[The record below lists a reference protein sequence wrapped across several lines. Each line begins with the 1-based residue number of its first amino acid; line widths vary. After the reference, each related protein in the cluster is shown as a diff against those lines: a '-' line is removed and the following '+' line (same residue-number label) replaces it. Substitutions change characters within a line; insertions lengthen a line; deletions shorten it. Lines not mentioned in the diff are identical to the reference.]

1 MLKEMKRVLT
11 LLCAVMLALLPLAG
25 ACAASSPKNGYI
37 LPEELK
43 KIPAKASAVALPEGL
58 PEPAR
63 VTEFSVSNAGRLTLQ
78 LDREVPKLVITEI
91 NFVDATENTIFS
103 RKNTDSAVAHRTGN
117 EDSIFNVYIY
127 WSGDTGLTQEYN
139 TWNGPLEFVRA
150 SLSDDADGAD
160 AEYTFRE
167 DGSLISEI
175 RTVEDTKDRF
185 VRTVTFA
192 EDGKAESCTVSWR
205 QTGFGGYVLDAEFT
219 PDGRLTGMECRTDD
233 TAFIL
238 RSAALDAGDRAKMIL
253 RENCY
258 DPISF
263 DERIILNYKDI
274 SREALSFNT
283 ITDIPD
289 ALEDALKKAQ
299 GARIW
304 VLTFGDFF
312 DYEEYVYIAKDP
324 LFIIKD
330 KKAVPNSKAKDLNG
344 DPIDFSAMPAV
355 ETPAFEAPR
364 F

>member
-1 MLKEMKRVLT
+1 MLIMKRALT
-11 LLCAVMLALLPLAG
+11 LLCAVMLVLLPLAG
-25 ACAASSPKNGYI
+25 AHAAGSPKNGYI

-43 KIPAKASAVALPEGL
+43 KIPAKASAVSLPEGL

-63 VTEFSVSNAGRLTLQ
+63 VTEFSVSDAGRLTLT
-78 LDREVPKLVITEI
+78 LDREVPKLVVTEI
-91 NFVDATENTIFS
+91 NFVDAVENTIFS
-103 RKNTDSAVAHRTGN
+103 KKNTDSAVAHRTGN

-167 DGSLISEI
+167 DGTLISET

-185 VRTVTFA
+185 VRTVTFG
-192 EDGKAESCTVSWR
+192 EDGKAVSCMVSWR
-205 QTGFGGYVLDAEFT
+205 QTGFGGYVLDAEFS
-219 PDGRLTGMECRTDD
+219 PDGKLTGLECRTDD
-233 TAFIL
+233 TTVVL
-238 RSAALDAGDRAKMIL
+238 RSAALDADDRTKLIL

-258 DPISF
+258 DPVGF
-263 DERIILNYKDI
+263 DEAVMAKYRGISKAAMSYATMTDLPPMEEADAKKVKD
-274 SREALSFNT
+274 
-283 ITDIPD
+283 
-289 ALEDALKKAQ
+289 
-299 GARIW
+299 ARIW

-312 DYEEYVYIAKDP
+312 DYEEYVFITKDP
-324 LFIIKD
+324 LFILKD